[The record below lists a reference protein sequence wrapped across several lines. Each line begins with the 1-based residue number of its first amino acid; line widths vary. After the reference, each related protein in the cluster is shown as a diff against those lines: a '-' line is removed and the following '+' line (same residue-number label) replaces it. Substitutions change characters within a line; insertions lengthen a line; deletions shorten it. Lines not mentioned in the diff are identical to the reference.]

1 MLHFAGGC
9 WNAWFILYEW
19 EYKYLWYSWIY
30 FNLIPALV
38 EICVL
43 FSIFV
48 LKVVPF

>member
-1 MLHFAGGC
+1 VLHFAGGC